1 MGGQATE
8 VREAEPA
15 RLAAQRVDG
24 RGRPSVAEGT
34 VVGRGRAGQAGQAES
49 VTARCRPGGLELD
62 DGVEAEWA
70 GAHVRAL

>member
-1 MGGQATE
+1 MGRQATE

-15 RLAAQRVDG
+15 RLAAQRMDAGRRPPVAEWTMVDG
-24 RGRPSVAEGT
+24 GRT
-34 VVGRGRAGQAGQAES
+34 GQTES
-49 VTARCRPGGLELD
+49 VTARSRPGGFVLD